1 MRQRLRMWLV
11 LAAVFAIVAAACGSG
26 DDDTGATDA
35 AEEATTT
42 AAAAEETTTTAA
54 GDTTETTEAAAAP
67 TGDTIDRLKVG
78 VLLPLTGFVAGPGE
92 DSAQGLQLFFDQNGA
107 NGGTEIEV
115 DGITVEYILEDTGSD
130 PAVALTS
137 ATKLVDVD
145 NVDIIIP
152 GILASTGG
160 AVGDALGDRTDVL
173 LLSPYS
179 CNDDF
184 TQRAPLQGYARPGG
198 WACSQTSHAF
208 GKWAAEEAGYQRI
221 ATACADYTFG
231 YEHCGGFADAF
242 TASGGEIVNQIWFP
256 PPTQD
261 FGTYSTQLAGLDVDA
276 VMALSVGG
284 SAIPF
289 MTAYSDFGLKQSV
302 PLLAGAVTTDQSVL
316 RAMDRE
322 VAIGT
327 ISHGHWAEGADI
339 PETQQ
344 FVEEFEA
351 ATGKIASYYA
361 AANFAAMQWI
371 VATLRETGG
380 QFEPQLWLDTMTG
393 GMEIS
398 TPFGPQTLDEFGS
411 PILNVYVREVVERD
425 DGKLWNVPIFT
436 YEGVDQFFPFDQATY
451 LQQPAYTKEFQGN
464 GVGG

>member
-1 MRQRLRMWLV
+1 MRKRTLRWLALFAV
-11 LAAVFAIVAAACGSG
+11 LAVVAVACGDG
-26 DDDTGATDA
+26 DSDSADETTA
-35 AEEATTT
+35 TT
-42 AAAAEETTTTAA
+42 AAADDGGTATTAA
-54 GDTTETTEAAAAP
+54 SAGDAGS
-67 TGDTIDRLKVG
+67 GDSTLKVG

-92 DSAQGLQLFFDQNGA
+92 DSQQGLELFFNQFGD
-107 NGGTEIEV
+107 GTTVTASGVNIEFV
-115 DGITVEYILEDTGSD
+115 LEDTGSD

-145 NVDIIIP
+145 DVDIVVP

-208 GKWAAEEAGYQRI
+208 GLWAATEANDGAGYSTI

-242 TASGGEIVNQIWFP
+242 TDAGGTISDQIWFP

-261 FGTYSTQLAGLDVDA
+261 FGTYSTQLDELEVDA
-276 VMALSVGG
+276 IMALSVGG
-284 SAIPF
+284 AAVPF
-289 MTAYSDFGLKQSV
+289 MTAYSDFGLKESV

-316 RAMDRE
+316 RAMDE
-322 VAIGT
+322 SVALGA

-339 PETQQ
+339 AETQQ

-361 AANFAAMQWI
+361 AAVYSTMQWI
-371 VATLRETGG
+371 VAALEETGG
-380 QFEPQLWLDTMTG
+380 EFSPQGFLDVMLDGNMTV
-393 GMEIS
+393 S
-398 TPFGPQTLDEFGS
+398 TPFGPQTLDDLGS
-411 PILNVYVREVVERD
+411 PIMNVYIREVVLRD
-425 DGKLWNVPIFT
+425 DGKMWNVPIFT
-436 YEGVDQFFPFDQATY
+436 YEAVDQFFPFERDTY
-451 LQQPAYTKEFQGN
+451 LTQPPYTKEFQGE

>member
-1 MRQRLRMWLV
+1 MRKNLRKWLALGAL
-11 LAAVFAIVAAACGSG
+11 LAVVAAACGGGTDEGSG
-26 DDDTGATDA
+26 DTGGAADTPA
-35 AEEATTT
+35 TT
-42 AAAAEETTTTAA
+42 AADAGGTATTAA
-54 GDTTETTEAAAAP
+54 DAGAEGGEA
-67 TGDTIDRLKVG
+67 TSTLKVG

-92 DSAQGLQLFFDQNGA
+92 DSAQGLQLFFDQFGD
-107 NGGTEIEV
+107 GTTVTAAGV
-115 DGITVEYILEDTGSD
+115 DITFVLEDTGSD
-130 PAVALTS
+130 PAIALTS
-137 ATKLVDVD
+137 AQKLVDVD
-145 NVDIIIP
+145 DVDIIIP

-160 AVGDALGDRTDVL
+160 AVGDALGDRRDVI

-261 FGTYSTQLAGLDVDA
+261 FGTYATQLLNEDVDA

-289 MTAYSDFGLKQSV
+289 MTAYSDFGLKERI

-316 RAMDRE
+316 RAMDRD
-322 VAIGT
+322 VAIDV

-344 FVEEFEA
+344 FVKEFEE

-361 AANFAAMQWI
+361 AANYAAMQWI
-371 VATLRETGG
+371 VATLEETGG
-380 QFEPQLWLDTMTG
+380 VFEPDSFLETMKS
-393 GMEIS
+393 GMEVS
-398 TPFGPQTLDEFGS
+398 TPFGPQKLDEFGS
-411 PILNVYVREVVERD
+411 PVLNVYIRQVVERE

-436 YEGVDQFFPFDQATY
+436 YEGVDQFFPFDRETY
-451 LQQPAYTKEFQGN
+451 LQQPPYTKEFQGQ

>member
-1 MRQRLRMWLV
+1 MTKSSRLWLALVVV
-11 LAAVFAIVAAACGSG
+11 LTLIAAACGSSDDAG
-26 DDDTGATDA
+26 DDA
-35 AEEATTT
+35 ADTT
-42 AAAAEETTTTAA
+42 AAAEDDAAA
-54 GDTTETTEAAAAP
+54 GGEATDT
-67 TGDTIDRLKVG
+67 LKIG
-78 VLLPLTGFVAGPGE
+78 VLLPLTGPVAGPGE
-92 DSAQGLQLFFDQNGA
+92 DSQEGLQLFFDQNGA
-107 NGGTEIEV
+107 NGATSIEV
-115 DGITVEYILEDTGSD
+115 DGVTIEYILEDTGSD

-145 NVDIIIP
+145 EVDIVIP

-208 GKWAAEEAGYQRI
+208 GLWAATEANDGAGFGTI
-221 ATACADYTFG
+221 ATACADYAFG
-231 YEHCGGFADAF
+231 YEHCGGFADAY
-242 TASGGEIVNQIWFP
+242 TANGGTLSEQVWFP
-256 PPTQD
+256 FNAQD
-261 FGTYSTQLAGLDVDA
+261 FATYATQLDGMDVDA

-284 SAIPF
+284 SAVPF
-289 MTAYSDFGLKQSV
+289 MTAYSDFGLKQNL

-316 RAMDRE
+316 RAMDEE
-322 VAIGT
+322 VALGT

-339 PETQQ
+339 AETQQ

-371 VATLRETGG
+371 VATLQETGG
-380 QFEPQLWLDTMTG
+380 QFEPQLWLDTMLG
-393 GMEIS
+393 GNMEVS

-411 PILNVYVREVVERD
+411 PIMNVYIREVVKRD
-425 DGKLWNVPIFT
+425 DGKMWNVPIFT
-436 YEGVDQFFPFDQATY
+436 YEDVDQFFPFDQEEY
-451 LQQPAYTKEFQGN
+451 LQQPTYTKDFQGE